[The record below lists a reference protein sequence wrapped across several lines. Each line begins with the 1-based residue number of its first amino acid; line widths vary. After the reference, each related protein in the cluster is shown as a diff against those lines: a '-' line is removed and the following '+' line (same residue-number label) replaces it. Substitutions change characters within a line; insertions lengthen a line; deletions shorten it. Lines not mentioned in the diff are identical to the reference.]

1 MSTVFRP
8 KNPNNV
14 NLSRDDA
21 RNSMGTCPLM
31 KTTVQ
36 LIPLRYGIVD
46 NPALDPA
53 GEISMPYRL
62 SARPLGIRL
71 LRDGWLYVIEG
82 SSGILSEY
90 RIDDGLVSAM
100 LWQGLAVTDD
110 DRDEPIN
117 PPNLIFLKTS
127 TLYVA
132 YAEVPWTAKK
142 CQQVLNSASE
152 RNHFMQAVDLS
163 QARCDTGGP
172 HLLTPDMAEHWLAEV
187 ATERVEAQQQ
197 APATTL
203 AEHTQNTQQRVDAEL
218 PEHERKPYLWEEPER
233 FNQIAMHRLTGC
245 IQAQYRHDVLY
256 LVLDDTLGVL
266 RDLANYQDQVVG
278 WIDDWSNGGAKK
290 GNNERDYLLACYI
303 ESLSQLNA
311 PTVQTL
317 LGDTTDP
324 AYKALRD
331 DLLCMA
337 EPQQG
342 VTDAAIIEYLEK
354 GGLMTPPAGS
364 PVPAELAVLRETA
377 GNEAMGAYDSHN
389 FGLSPSELS
398 AIEDVDRRFY
408 TREHFQVSPPAFV
421 DKHFETLITL
431 GKHRFNQINDV
442 LYGAKFGQRGVNELI
457 DREAMD
463 RELQAH
469 RAGLARWN
477 RQLDLITADR
487 TDLIC
492 SGAFHKAAWYFDPMD
507 IGQTGHAFTLE
518 YACLK
523 DICRSDEA
531 CERLLA
537 YCEQTPQFSRPLYY
551 TLPYSEQTSL
561 WVQYAFLLAAGMVLF
576 NNSPELLARLRTIEQ
591 RRLPALDD
599 LPESTRSVANA
610 ALNTLTPALNRG
622 LEKILLNF
630 DDLFKSNVIPDVE
643 ELLRKLPTA
652 LKSRIVQAAKT
663 EGVTFHF
670 SNPQEQAALREA
682 LDKTLKLRKNIA
694 LLKKQRAH
702 AKREH
707 GHKSA
712 TSRELLQQIEYQ
724 NQQLDLEQRRLAA
737 SISPIPELPDE
748 HARIFGSM
756 QGKAGLTVIFPNEG
770 KRQVVG
776 LMEDFRQGVR
786 RAPVMNVLGDGAA
799 LLLFVAQAV
808 NLVQVFKETKAQSQ
822 DAQDWGAFMSSLV
835 ATGAAGFAAAQGVFD
850 TALSAQVKS
859 LGDGLARTALS
870 RLQVTIGKLHVGL
883 GGFNYFF
890 GFIAAVVS
898 LNNYRSNWLQAV
910 RSGNR
915 GAQSA
920 AMLTMIAAGGL
931 AASNAYGFINTV
943 GAGLDVLKAAKGT
956 AREAA
961 WKVAGARLSSVF
973 FRFNLAGA
981 FFTILELAGTW
992 LYNRYNTSAHDQW
1005 LQSTPWGL
1013 EADKR
1018 EDLSLE
1024 EFQYYLMVL
1033 QQAPFVEIKRSD
1045 KESFW
1050 QSMLPNA
1057 KPGEI
1062 YVVLPGRTL
1071 PDYQLTLEGIA
1082 HHGLK
1087 IGAQR
1092 MTTFLRGDRGIPVE
1106 QREVVTQQVQ
1116 AGLYRVKSTSEKEQ
1130 GGPAPLLL
1138 KLTYPRNPER
1148 VLGKVSEELLIELV
1162 LQSLNDK
1169 GQLVEH
1175 TYRIRF
1181 DPLEGGRFLSNKQHF
1196 ESSADMPLLEVDINA
1211 LDVPS

>member
-36 LIPLRYGIVD
+36 LIPLRYGMVD
-46 NPALDPA
+46 NPALDPS
-53 GEISMPYRL
+53 GEIPMPYSL
-62 SARPLGIRL
+62 GARPLGIRL
-71 LRDGWLYVIEG
+71 LRDGWLYVIE
-82 SSGILSEY
+82 SRSGTLSEY

-100 LWQGLAVTDD
+100 LWQGLAVFDD
-110 DRDEPIN
+110 DRDEPIYE
-117 PPNLIFLKTS
+117 PNLIFLKTS

-132 YAEVPWTAKK
+132 YTEVPWTAKK
-142 CQQVLNSASE
+142 CQQVLNSPSE
-152 RNHFMQAVDLS
+152 RNHFMQAVDLRK
-163 QARCDTGGP
+163 ANCDTGGP

-187 ATERVEAQQQ
+187 ATEKIEAQQQ

-203 AEHTQNTQQRVDAEL
+203 AEHAQHTQQRLDIEL
-218 PEHERKPYLWEEPER
+218 PEHERKPYLWEKPAR
-233 FNQIAMHRLTGC
+233 FNEISMNRLTGC
-245 IQAQYRHDVLY
+245 IHPQYRHDVLY

-266 RDLANYQDQVVG
+266 RDLANYQDEVVG
-278 WIDDWSNGGAKK
+278 WIDDWSNGGPKK

-311 PTVQTL
+311 PNVHTL
-317 LGDTTDP
+317 LGDSSDP
-324 AYKALRD
+324 AQKALLD

-342 VTDAAIIEYLEK
+342 VTGAAIIEYLEK

-364 PVPAELAVLRETA
+364 PVPDELEVLRQRAQMLANEERLKGA
-377 GNEAMGAYDSHN
+377 GVASGAR
-389 FGLSPSELS
+389 S
-398 AIEDVDRRFY
+398 AAEDVDRRFY
-408 TREHFQVSPPAFV
+408 TREHFQVSPAAFV
-421 DKHFETLITL
+421 DQHFETLISL
-431 GKHRFNQINDV
+431 GKHRFNQVDDV
-442 LYGAKFGQRGVNELI
+442 LYGAKFGQHGVNELI

-463 RELQAH
+463 RELFAH

-523 DICRSDEA
+523 DICRSDDA
-531 CERLLA
+531 CDQLLA
-537 YCEQTPQFSRPLYY
+537 YCEREPQFSRPLYH
-551 TLPYSEQTSL
+551 TLPYSDQTSL

-591 RRLPALDD
+591 SRLPALDD
-599 LPESTRSVANA
+599 LPQSTRTVANA
-610 ALNTLTPALNRG
+610 ALNALTPALNRG
-622 LEKILLNF
+622 LEKALLNF
-630 DDLFKSNVIPDVE
+630 DEFFKNNAMPDVE

-652 LKSRIVQAAKT
+652 LKSRILQASKT

-670 SNPQEQAALREA
+670 STPQEQAALREA
-682 LDKTLKLRKNIA
+682 LQETLKLRTQIA
-694 LLKKQRAH
+694 LLKKKRAQSNR
-702 AKREH
+702 KN

-712 TSRELLQQIEYQ
+712 TSRELLEQIDYD
-724 NQQLDLEQRRLAA
+724 NQRLDLEQRRLAA

-748 HARIFGSM
+748 HARLFGST
-756 QGKAGLTVIFPNEG
+756 QGKAGLTVIFSNQG
-770 KRQVVG
+770 KRQVAG
-776 LMEDFRQGVR
+776 LMEDFRQGVS
-786 RAPVMNVLGDGAA
+786 RAPVLNVLGDGAA

-808 NLVQVFKETKAQSQ
+808 NLVQVLKETRAQTQ
-822 DAQDWGAFMSSLV
+822 NGRDWVPFMSAFA

-883 GGFNYFF
+883 GFFNYAF
-890 GFIAAVVS
+890 GVIAAVAS
-898 LNNYRSNWLQAV
+898 LNSYHSNWLQAV

-915 GAQSA
+915 SAQNA
-920 AMLTMIAAGGL
+920 AMVTMIAAGGL

-943 GAGLDVLKAAKGT
+943 QAGLDVLRAAKGA

-961 WKVAGARLSSVF
+961 WKVAGTRLSSVF

-981 FFTILELAGTW
+981 FFTVLELAGTW
-992 LYNRYNTSAHDQW
+992 LYNRYNTSAHDWW

-1013 EADKR
+1013 DVDKR
-1018 EDLSLE
+1018 KELTLQ
-1024 EFQYYLMVL
+1024 EFQYYLEVL
-1033 QQAPFVEIKRSD
+1033 QQTPFVEVKGSGE
-1045 KESFW
+1045 ESFW
-1050 QSMLPNA
+1050 QSMLPNT

-1062 YVVLPGRTL
+1062 CIILPGRAVC
-1071 PDYQLTLEGIA
+1071 DYHVTLEGRA
-1082 HHGLK
+1082 SHALK

-1092 MTTFLRGDRGIPVE
+1092 ITTSLRGDRGIPME
-1106 QREVVTQQVQ
+1106 HREFVTEQVQ
-1116 AGLYRVKSTSEKEQ
+1116 AGLYRVASKLEKEQ
-1130 GGPAPLLL
+1130 KGPAPLLL
-1138 KLTYPRNPER
+1138 KLTYPRNPEPGF
-1148 VLGKVSEELLIELV
+1148 GKVSEELLIELE
-1162 LQSLNDK
+1162 LHSLDDK
-1169 GQLVEH
+1169 GQLVQR

-1181 DPLEGGRFLSNKQHF
+1181 DPVKGGRFMPAQQHF
-1196 ESSADMPLLEVDINA
+1196 ESSAEMPLLMIEVDA
-1211 LDVPS
+1211 LELLS